1 MKRLLPIVLTLI
13 SLTVFAQQ
21 EYSNH
26 WIDFNQEY
34 LKISFRETGVYRLE
48 YKDIQRLSGAV
59 NRPGDIRVIQ
69 RGREVLKTGTGL
81 ADGRFDE
88 GDYYEFFL
96 KANQG
101 EQDSLAYIPHSNR
114 PPVIGNLFSD
124 DSYIFVTVGP
134 AAGRNY
140 TPGLFQTASV
150 TEDFHIAR
158 EVTSFNSTWSFNN
171 LIGLVPFVQQSYY
184 ERGESWSGPL
194 VYSNGGT
201 SERVSVQN
209 YTPQPEYPATFNA
222 LIYTRSHVY
231 HEVTAHLNEKPMGT
245 VRHVGFDH
253 FRLGITF
260 TDQDLDAGGSFT
272 FSTQS
277 NTVDVAAAYSV
288 TNYTLTYPQSI
299 DLAGKDTLTLNLP
312 TSTASSSLLQVKNA
326 GAGLIAYDITDAHS
340 GRRIPFSGN
349 TVYVEN
355 RAAVKR
361 VFLASQTQRFG
372 EGQMIRFTRP
382 SLTANYIL
390 ITHPTLL
397 EAAEEYR
404 AYRAS
409 ETGGSYQTD
418 LLEIQ
423 DIYNQFNYGERS
435 PVAIREYLRY
445 QMQGDTTKERFL
457 LLVGKPVSF
466 PNSLKTDAHLDL
478 VPSFGYPGS
487 DALFSTGLGGLHPD
501 IAAYHTGRIAARQ
514 SLEVRNDL
522 QKVKEFESQPSAEWK
537 KQVLH
542 LNGGIGA
549 AEINSFKTF
558 MEGMTTRANQSAIN
572 AVVTHRFKQ
581 STENTEQVNISRE
594 TNQGLGFI
602 SYFGHGSSSTLDFN
616 IGYASNA
623 QLGFNNKGK
632 YPFMYFNGC
641 GVSNIFYQYN
651 PLSTDWLFT
660 PDKGAI
666 AVLANSYWAYTSSSM
681 SFLETFYSKL
691 FNTPELLGQ
700 PVGKIIR
707 EAIARETRKPNYN
720 PFDQSNSHQL
730 ILQGDPALIVNP
742 FDKPDYAFKE
752 ESLGI
757 SSLNATTSLQ
767 NSDQVTVTAEIT
779 NLGRIAAN
787 EVVDVKT
794 YLDYADG
801 STESSGGRRI
811 TRSFGSVYSDTLPL
825 RPGLRKVRLVID
837 EGKKLAELSTENNTL
852 HLDVDWDDA
861 RNNAIYPYAQS
872 KDETPP
878 VLLAYINDALPA
890 AATRIY
896 PSAPLI
902 RFILKDENRLTA
914 SAVNLRAFLKAPG
927 DAAFVA
933 LPDVELR
940 AIDNNTLEGQYQSP
954 TLPGTYEFL
963 LNGTDAAGNITGQDL
978 RLNWTITEENVQN
991 VAVSPNPTSGFIKFM
1006 IRNSGN
1012 STAAITLNDLSGK
1025 TLHSEEYSLKSG
1037 PNEVFLR
1044 IQPPAGTYIY
1054 SVRLGD
1060 QHFSGRLLLIR

>member
-1 MKRLLPIVLTLI
+1 MKRLLPIVLTLT

-312 TSTASSSLLQVKNA
+312 ASTASSSLLQVKNA

-409 ETGGSYQTD
+409 GTGGSYQTD

-501 IAAYHTGRIAARQ
+501 IAAYLTGRIAARQ
-514 SLEVRNDL
+514 SQEVRNYL
-522 QKVKEFESQPSAEWK
+522 KKVKEFETQASAPWK
-537 KQVLH
+537 KQILH
-542 LNGGIGA
+542 LNGGIGT
-549 AEINSFKTF
+549 AEIATFKSF
-558 MEGMTTRANQSAIN
+558 MEGMTAQAGQSLVN
-572 AVVTHRFKQ
+572 PSVTHRFKQ

-594 TNQGLGFI
+594 TNEGLGFI

-623 QLGFNNKGK
+623 QLGFSNKGK

-641 GVSNIFYQYN
+641 GVSNIFYQYS

-666 AVLANSYWAYTSSSM
+666 AVLANSYWAYTSAST
-681 SFLETFYSKL
+681 SFLEALYDKM
-691 FNTPELLGQ
+691 FNTPTLLGR

-707 EAIARETRKPNYN
+707 EAIARETRKTTYSQY
-720 PFDQSNSHQL
+720 DQSNSHQL
-730 ILQGDPALIVNP
+730 ILQGDPALVVNP
-742 FDKPDYAFKE
+742 FVHPDYAFHE
-752 ESLGI
+752 ESLGL
-757 SSLNATTSLQ
+757 SSLPSSMPLKD
-767 NSDQVTVTAEIT
+767 SDQVVVSADLS
-779 NLGRIAAN
+779 NLGRIDSERAV
-787 EVVDVKT
+787 EIQT
-794 YLDYADG
+794 FLEYADG
-801 STESSGGRRI
+801 TTESTG
-811 TRSFGSVYSDTLPL
+811 TRHVLQSFGTVYTDTLPL
-825 RPGLRKVRLVID
+825 RTGLRRVRLVID
-837 EGKKLAELSTENNTL
+837 PAGKLTELQKENNTAQL
-852 HLDVDWDDA
+852 EVDWEDA
-861 RNNAIYPYAQS
+861 RDNAIYPYMQS
-872 KDETPP
+872 KDEIPP
-878 VLLAYINDALPA
+878 VLLAYINDALPSA
-890 AATRIY
+890 SSRVY
-896 PSAPLI
+896 GSAPLI
-902 RFILKDENRLTA
+902 RFILKDENRLNATTV
-914 SAVNLRAFLKAPG
+914 SLRAFLKGPG
-927 DAAFVA
+927 DAAYNA
-933 LPDVELR
+933 LSGLELE
-940 AIDNNTLEGQYQSP
+940 AVDDNTLEGVFQSP
-954 TLPGTYEFL
+954 GTPGEYELL
-963 LNGTDAAGNITGQDL
+963 LNGADVAGNLTGQDL
-978 RLNWTITEENVQN
+978 RLNWTIAEEGGFSL
-991 VAVSPNPTSGFIKFM
+991 AVSPNPSRGFIKFL
-1006 IRNSGN
+1006 IRNPEGGS
-1012 STAAITLNDLSGK
+1012 AAITLTDLSGK
-1025 TLHSEEYSLKSG
+1025 TAHQGDYPLKDG

-1044 IQPPAGTYIY
+1044 TLPPAGSYVY
-1054 SVRLGD
+1054 SVRIGEK
-1060 QHFSGRLLLIR
+1060 QYSGRLILLD